1 MCTGASDHSPSLITL
16 PMEGSSLWL
25 LEAKP
30 FATEERSEKASTV
43 KFWLRPGT
51 AIVGRQV
58 SDVPVEEDKSIS
70 RKHAEIT
77 VLPAK
82 EWRQEGGA
90 PCVIVKGA
98 APPPAAAA
106 AHPAARPPHSGLPAC
121 HYCCTPPPPGQPHH
135 LCCRPQQVWDHHQ
148 PQWNL

>member
-1 MCTGASDHSPSLITL
+1 MA
-16 PMEGSSLWL
+16 EGSSLWL

-51 AIVGRQV
+51 AIVGRQG

-70 RKHAEIT
+70 RKHAEVT

-82 EWRQEGGA
+82 EWRLEGGA

-98 APPPAAAA
+98 APPPLPPPS
-106 AHPAARPPHSGLPAC
+106 AHPPPSSLPDC
-121 HYCCTPPPPGQPHH
+121 LP
-135 LCCRPQQVWDHHQ
+135 
-148 PQWNL
+148 